1 MDILG
6 KCLICVGLVFSHDC
20 VKYRDEGMKD
30 LVVSFPKEGTGYEI
44 GGVALVANSKHAEAA
59 KKYIDWAISADA
71 QNIGQTVGS
80 NQVLTNPK
88 ATANDKMVKLD
99 EVNLIDYDFAAA
111 SAAKS
116 GLTSRFDEEI
126 AAQPR
131 E

>member
-1 MDILG
+1 M
-6 KCLICVGLVFSHDC
+6 
-20 VKYRDEGMKD
+20 
-30 LVVSFPKEGTGYEI
+30 
-44 GGVALVANSKHAEAA
+44 
-59 KKYIDWAISADA
+59 
-71 QNIGQTVGS
+71 
-80 NQVLTNPK
+80 LTNPK
-88 ATANDKMVKLD
+88 ATANDKMVKLN